1 MQKQSRAVK
10 TSGLMCCR
18 HKPRIGLSSSLLSQ
32 RQVVAAASFLD
43 AGASG
48 SQSSLTWLIVPL
60 SPLLPARMGQVNMS
74 EGAQKVHT
82 TTPTLE

>member
-1 MQKQSRAVK
+1 MKMQKQSRAVK

-18 HKPRIGLSSSLLSQ
+18 HKPRIGLSQ